1 MGSEDI
7 HSTISV
13 HAMKSDQLSVEQS
26 TLQETSDTSDTSILN
41 RLLLEFGEDYQRRI
55 IAGVRRRGHSL
66 IRSAHC
72 SVFASIGM
80 GAVRVTELA
89 ERAHVTQQAMGKMLK
104 ELERIGYVVRDI
116 DGSDRRAKKIRP
128 TERGN
133 VLMIDIKA
141 VTREAWLYYV
151 SRIDENTLIELEHQ
165 LADCVRKLNK
175 APRALN
181 PMATSVTG

>member
-1 MGSEDI
+1 M
-7 HSTISV
+7 
-13 HAMKSDQLSVEQS
+13 
-26 TLQETSDTSDTSILN
+26 SILN

-55 IAGVRRRGHSL
+55 IDGVHRAGHSL
-66 IRSAHC
+66 IRPAHC
-72 SVFASIGM
+72 SVFANLGM

-133 VLMIDIKA
+133 VLMEDIKA

-151 SRIDENTLIELEHQ
+151 ARIDENTLIQLEQQ
-165 LADCVRKLNK
+165 LADCVRRLKGSASAHNT
-175 APRALN
+175 
-181 PMATSVTG
+181 MATSLTG

>member
-1 MGSEDI
+1 M
-7 HSTISV
+7 T
-13 HAMKSDQLSVEQS
+13 VEQS
-26 TLQETSDTSDTSILN
+26 TPQDTGGRSILN

-55 IAGVRRRGHSL
+55 IAGVHRAGHTL
-66 IRSAHC
+66 IRPAHC
-72 SVFASIGM
+72 SVFANLGL

-116 DGSDRRAKKIRP
+116 DGSDRRAKKIKP

-133 VLMIDIKA
+133 ALMKDIKA

-151 SRIDENTLIELEHQ
+151 ARIDENTLIELEQQ
-165 LADCVRKLNK
+165 LANCMRKLNGGS
-175 APRALN
+175 RAHTTV
-181 PMATSVTG
+181 ATSVTG